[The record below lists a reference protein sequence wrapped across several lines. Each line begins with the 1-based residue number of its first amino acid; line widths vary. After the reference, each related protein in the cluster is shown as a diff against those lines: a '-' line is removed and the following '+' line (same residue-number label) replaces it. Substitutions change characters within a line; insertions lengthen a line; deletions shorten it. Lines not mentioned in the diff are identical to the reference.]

1 MGKEIRKV
9 VVDLT
14 GCKYY
19 VELHQRLKESLDF
32 PEGYGMNWSA
42 FWDMIHRDLE
52 YDFITV
58 IGANTVHE
66 SLKPS
71 IEKMKEIME
80 RNKKSWAHVEKC
92 FDYEFIDK

>member
-1 MGKEIRKV
+1 
-9 VVDLT
+9 
-14 GCKYY
+14 
-19 VELHQRLKESLDF
+19 
-32 PEGYGMNWSA
+32 
-42 FWDMIHRDLE
+42 MIHRDLE